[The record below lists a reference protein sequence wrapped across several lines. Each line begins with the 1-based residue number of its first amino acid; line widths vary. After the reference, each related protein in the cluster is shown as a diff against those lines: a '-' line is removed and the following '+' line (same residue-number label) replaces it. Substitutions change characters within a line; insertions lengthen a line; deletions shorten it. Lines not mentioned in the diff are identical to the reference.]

1 MVLLGMSH
9 LLLVYMHWEMT
20 LFPKNWLNMR
30 SAAPLCTGQLSD
42 GSRSHNSQ
50 KKKTN
55 VSFFFL
61 SEVMSWKIRQFWR
74 NPGLFIFYMASQRR
88 TLSTLHLLITT
99 LVRSMAVNLNSAIS
113 FPTETL
119 LSLCNTCLQ
128 SCARFAVVS
137 GVLCQLSKE
146 CLTFL
151 DAVLLLPGLLRPDFL
166 FSPTKY
172 SRFSI
177 VFSVSSHMRFL
188 EIQLVFV
195 CADIPCDM
203 FYFYNSKLSTY

>member
-9 LLLVYMHWEMT
+9 LLLLYMHWEMT
-20 LFPKNWLNMR
+20 SFPKNWLNML
-30 SAAPLCTGQLSD
+30 SAAPLCTGRLSD

-55 VSFFFL
+55 ISFFFL
-61 SEVMSWKIRQFWR
+61 SEVRSWKRRQFWR

-99 LVRSMAVNLNSAIS
+99 LVRSMAVNLKE
-113 FPTETL
+113 FPWGSWWL
-119 LSLCNTCLQ
+119 NLSLCNTCLL
-128 SCARFAVVS
+128 SCTRFAVVS

-166 FSPTKY
+166 FPPTKY

-177 VFSVSSHMRFL
+177 VFNVSSHMRFL

-195 CADIPCDM
+195 CADIPCNM
-203 FYFYNSKLSTY
+203 FYFYSSKLSTY